1 VDIAVRWR
9 THITPGQPQPSG
21 RPDPSLAE
29 STAPKLRTDVRRRRP
44 QPRNRH
50 GETQLITLALAQRT
64 TATAVKSHHPRFV
77 SGTYDNIQHRDRPH
91 PPDTGTGHCR
101 IGHHDSIAPLSS
113 QIDPVAA
120 EPQPSRARA
129 GAQQGKHGE
138 GDRIGSHK
146 TNVRYAEV
154 AWPVAGCREQQGH
167 GLPPD
172 NTDYSPE
179 EADRGRR
186 DHITPRRPP
195 KHHITRHGGV
205 ADHHQLIMAAA
216 AAPMPDRMVDLTA
229 MTHDRMTTTARPR
242 SSRKRQTYEKNSP
255 PTAGAHDLG
264 PQVSNQHDRQTR

>member
-138 GDRIGSHK
+138 GDRIDSHK

-154 AWPVAGCREQQGH
+154 AWPVAGCRVPGTAGTRTPTRLHRLQPRRTRSR
-167 GLPPD
+167 LPRPH
-172 NTDYSPE
+172 NATTTTQIPHHP
-179 EADRGRR
+179 ARGRR
-186 DHITPRRPP
+186 RSPS
-195 KHHITRHGGV
+195 
-205 ADHHQLIMAAA
+205 ADHGSRRCADAR
-216 AAPMPDRMVDLTA
+216 PDGRPNRHDSRPDD
-229 MTHDRMTTTARPR
+229 HDRTPKVIKKTP
-242 SSRKRQTYEKNSP
+242 
-255 PTAGAHDLG
+255 DL
-264 PQVSNQHDRQTR
+264 